1 MYRSLVHTILEYRRS
16 VWQPHHKLLFKDV
29 EGIQQHATRLLS
41 RVKDKSNSDRLRH
54 LNLLTLE
61 HLEEEEISLTL
72 TYHQW
77 HLPDQKTKPKKFTL
91 PTYSERC
98 RSSRKGLQ
106 GLRQV
111 KNKILLLRESCGR
124 IEHWTASQRTWSHK
138 HPVSGVSLAHL
149 DAHWKNLPS
158 IYESISV

>member
-1 MYRSLVHTILEYRRS
+1 MYRSLVHTILEYRHS

-41 RVKDKSNSDRLRH
+41 RVKDKSYSDRLRH

-98 RSSRKGLQ
+98 RNRKGLQ

-124 IEHWTASQRTWSHK
+124 LEQPH
-138 HPVSGVSLAHL
+138 
-149 DAHWKNLPS
+149 
-158 IYESISV
+158 